1 MTDSSHRNAFMK
13 ARSSVEILKSLN
25 YWSSSPDAL
34 RWFVSNGIRII
45 YSHRN
50 SLLFPI
56 SNQTEQFTEL
66 IKKISFLFAKLD
78 QSPLNA
84 EFSNSRLCVEVVEHI
99 RKMGLNTKL
108 SPEDL
113 GRGYGPTVND
123 VIFSL
128 CSRCSESGRVQSSQ
142 AVERPLSLTHRLD
155 SRGKATDSPLDQTRI
170 ERRLDQQRVL
180 LQRLH
185 SMSCLDPWHLD
196 SEALGLLNTYI
207 DKKTI
212 LQTERDQAAA
222 ELEHKI
228 SESESASTAL
238 VFAKEDLDF
247 YVRGDVEPNVR
258 LRRVI
263 DQMKQESAEMEV
275 KIRSGL
281 AELHCNPSNNI

>member
-25 YWSSSPDAL
+25 YWSSYPDAF
-34 RWFVSNGIRII
+34 RWFALNRIRII
-45 YSHRN
+45 YSLRN
-50 SLLFPI
+50 SLLFPL

-78 QSPLNA
+78 QSPLNP
-84 EFSNSRLCVEVVEHI
+84 ESSNARLCIVVVEHT

-128 CSRCSESGRVQSSQ
+128 CSRCSDSGPERSSQ
-142 AVERPLSLTHRLD
+142 AVERPLSQIHRLD
-155 SRGKATDSPLDQTRI
+155 STGEATERPLDQTRI
-170 ERRLDQQRVL
+170 ERRLDRQRVL

-185 SMSCLDPWHLD
+185 SMSRLDQWHLD
-196 SEALGLLNTYI
+196 SEAVGLLNTYV
-207 DKKTI
+207 DKKAI

-222 ELEHKI
+222 ELEKKI

-238 VFAKEDLDF
+238 AFAKEDLDF
-247 YVRGDVEPNVR
+247 QVRGDVEPNVR

-281 AELHCNPSNNI
+281 AELHCNPSNV